1 MRLNVK
7 KPFDILALAS
17 PSTGEVLAHR
27 HDWVGSWFKYR
38 CVYSLLPLL
47 FYSFSILQPTDMNL
61 GSSVL
66 SLERYEWLPTQE
78 PFYLATETLILL
90 WCQSA
95 ACLKGTCT
103 EPPPSPSL
111 LPPAP
116 TPGGGILM
124 RLRQLWVIPFSILL
138 PLTWVRNGQ
147 VIQSWSVK
155 YEVKSAE
162 APENTFLTLK
172 RFTREGLIIF
182 GSSCLSE
189 R

>member
-1 MRLNVK
+1 
-7 KPFDILALAS
+7 
-17 PSTGEVLAHR
+17 
-27 HDWVGSWFKYR
+27 
-38 CVYSLLPLL
+38 
-47 FYSFSILQPTDMNL
+47 
-61 GSSVL
+61 
-66 SLERYEWLPTQE
+66 
-78 PFYLATETLILL
+78 
-90 WCQSA
+90 
-95 ACLKGTCT
+95 
-103 EPPPSPSL
+103 
-111 LPPAP
+111 
-116 TPGGGILM
+116 M

-182 GSSCLSE
+182 GSSCLRE